1 MGERIE
7 LERLNLR
14 TPKAFDY
21 ADEAETLQ
29 PRIRFYC
36 ISEGATEESY
46 FFGVRN
52 NKTELN
58 IKNDVYIQV
67 IEKQKGQETLSHPLQ
82 LLNACLFQ
90 MGHIDQ
96 NGNPVSENEWTE
108 NCKWDNFDAEIDHVC
123 IIFDRDYRNLEK
135 SMDEIFELCDKHGIR
150 AVMSNPNF
158 ELWLLMHF
166 SNIQQYDAKML
177 LENKKNLRHQL
188 VEDASVNKKF
198 LEILVSKNLDGY
210 SKGSK
215 LKFEKLLPLI
225 DTAIVQAKLYCE
237 DSRSLAVELGTSVGK
252 LIEEMR
258 L

>member
-1 MGERIE
+1 M
-7 LERLNLR
+7 
-14 TPKAFDY
+14 
-21 ADEAETLQ
+21 
-29 PRIRFYC
+29 
-36 ISEGATEESY
+36 
-46 FFGVRN
+46 
-52 NKTELN
+52 
-58 IKNDVYIQV
+58 
-67 IEKQKGQETLSHPLQ
+67 
-82 LLNACLFQ
+82 
-90 MGHIDQ
+90 
-96 NGNPVSENEWTE
+96 
-108 NCKWDNFDAEIDHVC
+108 
-123 IIFDRDYRNLEK
+123 
-135 SMDEIFELCDKHGIR
+135 
-150 AVMSNPNF
+150 
-158 ELWLLMHF
+158 LLMHF